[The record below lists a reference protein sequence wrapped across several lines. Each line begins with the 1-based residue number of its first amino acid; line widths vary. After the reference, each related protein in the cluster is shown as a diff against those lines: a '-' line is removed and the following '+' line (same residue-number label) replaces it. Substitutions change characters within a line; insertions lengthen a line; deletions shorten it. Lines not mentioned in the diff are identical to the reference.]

1 MCLEQTVGL
10 FGRRSVR
17 VWEFMRNCVCEY
29 WGLDHTNE
37 IWCFPEKSAILL
49 VKTRR
54 VRNVSRE
61 TFCERGLQ
69 MEIDLK
75 ETMEMEDQETGYG
88 ELHLHLDGAITP
100 RIAKKLAALQGIEL
114 PYEGEQLNNAL
125 SVGED
130 CQSLNEFLQCF
141 DLPLKLLQTK
151 EGISE
156 AIYLVQ
162 EELKAEGLSYAELR
176 FAPQLHCQGGLS
188 QAQVIEAALDGLK
201 RSTLPCNLILCCM
214 RGNGNERANEETM
227 ELTGEYVKKRIL
239 ADGRKGY
246 GVAAMDL
253 AGAEAL
259 YPTYKYKEL
268 FKKAADKEIP
278 FTIHAGEAGGAAEVA
293 CAIEMGAARIGHG
306 VRSYEDPAVVR
317 MIREKGIFLEMCPTS
332 NRITKAIPDMKVYP
346 LREYLSQGIRV
357 AVCTDDMA
365 ICRTELKKEFEYLK
379 KLVGLTE
386 EEKVQILKN
395 TKEGAFL

>member
-1 MCLEQTVGL
+1 MGKTFILCVWSRPSA
-10 FGRRSVR
+10 FRGRRSVR

-29 WGLDHTNE
+29 WGLDHTN
-37 IWCFPEKSAILL
+37 ILI
-49 VKTRR
+49 TGENGPGR

-268 FKKAADKEIP
+268 FKKAADRNIP

-306 VRSYEDPAVVR
+306 VRS
-317 MIREKGIFLEMCPTS
+317 
-332 NRITKAIPDMKVYP
+332 
-346 LREYLSQGIRV
+346 
-357 AVCTDDMA
+357 
-365 ICRTELKKEFEYLK
+365 
-379 KLVGLTE
+379 
-386 EEKVQILKN
+386 
-395 TKEGAFL
+395 

>member
-1 MCLEQTVGL
+1 
-10 FGRRSVR
+10 
-17 VWEFMRNCVCEY
+17 
-29 WGLDHTNE
+29 
-37 IWCFPEKSAILL
+37 
-49 VKTRR
+49 
-54 VRNVSRE
+54 
-61 TFCERGLQ
+61 
-69 MEIDLK
+69 
-75 ETMEMEDQETGYG
+75 MEDQETGYG

-125 SVGED
+125 SIGED

-156 AIYLVQ
+156 AVYLVQ

-239 ADGRKGY
+239 AGRRKGY

-268 FKKAADKEIP
+268 FKKAADRNIP

-332 NRITKAIPDMKVYP
+332 NRITKVIPD
-346 LREYLSQGIRV
+346 I
-357 AVCTDDMA
+357 
-365 ICRTELKKEFEYLK
+365 
-379 KLVGLTE
+379 
-386 EEKVQILKN
+386 
-395 TKEGAFL
+395 

>member
-1 MCLEQTVGL
+1 
-10 FGRRSVR
+10 
-17 VWEFMRNCVCEY
+17 
-29 WGLDHTNE
+29 
-37 IWCFPEKSAILL
+37 
-49 VKTRR
+49 
-54 VRNVSRE
+54 
-61 TFCERGLQ
+61 

-268 FKKAADKEIP
+268 FKKAADRNIP

-317 MIREKGIFLEMCPTS
+317 MIREKGIFL
-332 NRITKAIPDMKVYP
+332 
-346 LREYLSQGIRV
+346 
-357 AVCTDDMA
+357 
-365 ICRTELKKEFEYLK
+365 
-379 KLVGLTE
+379 
-386 EEKVQILKN
+386 
-395 TKEGAFL
+395 

>member
-1 MCLEQTVGL
+1 MGTELME
-10 FGRRSVR
+10 
-17 VWEFMRNCVCEY
+17 
-29 WGLDHTNE
+29 
-37 IWCFPEKSAILL
+37 SA
-49 VKTRR
+49 
-54 VRNVSRE
+54 
-61 TFCERGLQ
+61 G
-69 MEIDLK
+69 LK
-75 ETMEMEDQETGYG
+75 EQQLGFR

-100 RIAKKLAALQGIEL
+100 QIAKKLAVLQKIEL
-114 PYEGEQLNNAL
+114 PYEGEQLSRVL

-156 AIYLVQ
+156 AVYLVQ
-162 EELKAEGLSYAELR
+162 EELKAEGLFYAELR

-188 QAQVIEAALDGLK
+188 QPQVIEAALEGLK

-214 RGNGNERANEETM
+214 RGNGNEKANEETM
-227 ELTGEYVKKRIL
+227 ELAGEYIRKRKEGKAKAAL
-239 ADGRKGY
+239 GVSEKTGDDLSEY
-246 GVAAMDL
+246 GVAALDL

-259 YPTYKYKEL
+259 YPTYKYKGL
-268 FKKAADKEIP
+268 FKKAADGGIP

-332 NRITKAIPDMKVYP
+332 NRITKAVSDMKNYP
-346 LREYLSQGIRV
+346 LREYLSQGIKV

-365 ICRTELKKEFEYLK
+365 ICRTELKKEFDYLRV
-379 KLVGLTE
+379 LMGLTE
-386 EEKVQILKN
+386 EEKLQILKN
-395 TKEGAFL
+395 TSEGAFL

>member
-1 MCLEQTVGL
+1 
-10 FGRRSVR
+10 
-17 VWEFMRNCVCEY
+17 
-29 WGLDHTNE
+29 
-37 IWCFPEKSAILL
+37 
-49 VKTRR
+49 
-54 VRNVSRE
+54 
-61 TFCERGLQ
+61 
-69 MEIDLK
+69 
-75 ETMEMEDQETGYG
+75 MEDQETGYG

-268 FKKAADKEIP
+268 FK
-278 FTIHAGEAGGAAEVA
+278 
-293 CAIEMGAARIGHG
+293 
-306 VRSYEDPAVVR
+306 
-317 MIREKGIFLEMCPTS
+317 
-332 NRITKAIPDMKVYP
+332 
-346 LREYLSQGIRV
+346 
-357 AVCTDDMA
+357 
-365 ICRTELKKEFEYLK
+365 
-379 KLVGLTE
+379 
-386 EEKVQILKN
+386 
-395 TKEGAFL
+395 

>member
-1 MCLEQTVGL
+1 MGTE
-10 FGRRSVR
+10 
-17 VWEFMRNCVCEY
+17 
-29 WGLDHTNE
+29 
-37 IWCFPEKSAILL
+37 
-49 VKTRR
+49 
-54 VRNVSRE
+54 
-61 TFCERGLQ
+61 
-69 MEIDLK
+69 LK
-75 ETMEMEDQETGYG
+75 ESMGKEKQEPGYG

-100 RIAKKLAALQGIEL
+100 KIAKKLAVLQGITL
-114 PYEGEQLNNAL
+114 PYEGEMLSHAL

-141 DLPLKLLQTK
+141 DLPLKLLQTR

-156 AIYLVQ
+156 AVYLVQ

-188 QAQVIEAALDGLK
+188 QVQVIEAALDGLK
-201 RSTLPCNLILCCM
+201 RSILPCNLILCCM
-214 RGNGNERANEETM
+214 RGDENEKANEETM

-239 ADGRKGY
+239 PDGKNGY

-268 FKKAADKEIP
+268 FKKAADRGIP
-278 FTIHAGEAGGAAEVA
+278 FTIHAGEAGGADEVA
-293 CAIEMGAARIGHG
+293 CAIEMGALRIGHG

-332 NRITKAIPDMKVYP
+332 NRITKAVTDMKAYP
-346 LREYLSQGIRV
+346 LREYLSQGIKV

-365 ICRTELKKEFEYLK
+365 ICRTELKKEFDYLE
-379 KLVGLTE
+379 KLMGLTE
-386 EEKVQILKN
+386 DEKVQILKN
-395 TKEGAFL
+395 TREGAFL